1 MVTMLLQG
9 GVDMDARDEDGQS
22 PLLLAVRGRYQGPGC
37 CSRHEEVDG
46 GLFLW
51 GNLEGLHGGGGLRS
65 LPASRV
71 SCRKAEVTRWVQLVS
86 PRWSQEQ
93 H

>member
-46 GLFLW
+46 
-51 GNLEGLHGGGGLRS
+51 RS
-65 LPASRV
+65 ISVGQSGRASWRRWPQKPASL
-71 SCRKAEVTRWVQLVS
+71 SGLM
-86 PRWSQEQ
+86 QEG
-93 H
+93 